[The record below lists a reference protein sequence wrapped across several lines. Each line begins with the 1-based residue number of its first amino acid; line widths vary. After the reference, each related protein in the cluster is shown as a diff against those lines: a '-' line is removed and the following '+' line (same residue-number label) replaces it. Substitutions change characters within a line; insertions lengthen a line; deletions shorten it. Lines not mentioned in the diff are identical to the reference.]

1 MKRSTEVTTDQ
12 AFSLVASPTKLERDL
27 PMKAQPRDDWN
38 VKDFRL
44 DS

>member
-1 MKRSTEVTTDQ
+1 MEAITDQ
-12 AFSLVASPTKLERDL
+12 AFNLVASPTKPERAL
-27 PMKAQPRDDWN
+27 SMKPHQIDDWN